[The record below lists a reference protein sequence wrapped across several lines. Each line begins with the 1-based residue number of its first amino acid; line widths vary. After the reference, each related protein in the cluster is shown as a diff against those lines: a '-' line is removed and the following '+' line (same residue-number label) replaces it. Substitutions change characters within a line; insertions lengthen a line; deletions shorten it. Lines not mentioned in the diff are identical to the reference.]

1 MVNAYLDIA
10 YRGLP
15 STIEYLHF
23 IYAFGLLVWATSM
36 FASYAVFGHRRPMNA
51 VIVVGVVLVANMALT
66 LNDQLW
72 FLVLYSLASLFLLIR
87 SHVFDEQSE
96 WLRRRIGDPSSIS
109 SVYLRGGTI
118 FIGVAVAGSVLL
130 TQTAASAPLAGA
142 FDGVQDCLDR
152 HLTRRV
158 ALPADGRSDAGDRP
172 DLRWQH
178 AGPAGLEHRQRDRID
193 HPPRSDRQG
202 TLLLAGVDLRPD
214 RAEGLEREHQTTV
227 SRPAGSSIL
236 DKLPDD
242 PDPTGLHSRS
252 RSRCNPMASVTRR
265 SSRRGR
271 RPKSRRTANLTTV
284 GPGYFA
290 TLERDNGG
298 TDAVQSDRPDPGR
311 R

>member
-1 MVNAYLDIA
+1 MNAYLDIA

-36 FASYAVFGHRRPMNA
+36 FASYAVFGHRRPINA
-51 VIVVGVVLVANMALT
+51 VIVVGVVLVANMAIT

-130 TQTAASAPLAGA
+130 TQTASSAPLAGA
-142 FDGVQDCLDR
+142 FDGAQDSLVDLSR
-152 HLTRRV
+152 AVSRF
-158 ALPADGRSDAGDRP
+158 LPAGGPTRAFGMTFGDSTQVSTVWNTDGSTA
-172 DLRWQH
+172 LVI
-178 AGPAGLEHRQRDRID
+178 HRD
-193 HPPRSDRQG
+193 PDRQG
-202 TLLLAGVDLRPD
+202 QLLLAGANVRPD
-214 RAEGLEREHQTTV
+214 RAEGLERERFHHR
-227 SRPAGSSIL
+227 RPPRRLVDPRQAARRPR
-236 DKLPDD
+236 PD
-242 PDPTGLHSRS
+242 RS
-252 RSRCNPMASVTRR
+252 ASVHVHGRSPTASMGRR

-271 RPKSRRTANLTTV
+271 RPRSRRTA
-284 GPGYFA
+284 A
-290 TLERDNGG
+290 
-298 TDAVQSDRPDPGR
+298 
-311 R
+311 